1 MKFVPLNAFLICL
14 AAFGV
19 AVGQSN
25 DGRGKNNPFSPSPKP
40 NVRIEEKI
48 EPPVNAISG
57 GTTEKDAW
65 PTVAQRT
72 FAIARRAGTRSASPV
87 EIYKVDVGDILF
99 INLLNAPKASDYF
112 TVRIDGTIDFPLA
125 GENLNVAGQTTED
138 IEANLA
144 YAIKLYSDPRVEV
157 KVREYASHKINVSG
171 WVERPGEKSIQ
182 REAIPLYI
190 VRAEAI
196 VDSAA
201 ARVVIRRAQTSRVE
215 AYDLRET
222 STENVL
228 IFPGDSIEFS
238 GGGRN
243 PGITTGE
250 FYYIGGEI
258 NSSGQKA
265 FTPGMTLSQAI
276 LASGG
281 SKGNQKRATIRRR
294 SEKGVLVVAEHNLR
308 SIRDGKALDPAL
320 SPGDMI
326 EVAK

>member
-1 MKFVPLNAFLICL
+1 MKLVFVNAFLICL
-14 AAFGV
+14 AAFSV
-19 AVGQSN
+19 AVGQTN

-40 NVRIEEKI
+40 KARIEEKT
-48 EPPVNAISG
+48 EPALTEISRVQAVNFAR
-57 GTTEKDAW
+57 

-72 FAIARRAGTRSASPV
+72 FAIARKDNTRSASPV

-99 INLLNAPKASDYF
+99 INLLNAPKASGYF
-112 TVRIDGTIDFPLA
+112 TVRTDGTIDFPLA
-125 GENLNVAGQTTED
+125 GENFDIAGQTTDD

-144 YAIKLYSDPRVEV
+144 DSIKLYADPRVEV
-157 KVREYASHKINVSG
+157 KVREYASHKISVTG
-171 WVERPGEKSIQ
+171 LVERPGEKSIQ

-201 ARVVIRRAQTSRVE
+201 ARVVIRRAQTSKVE

-222 STENVL
+222 ATENVL
-228 IFPGDSIEFS
+228 IFPGDSIDFS
-238 GGGRN
+238 GSNRSAGFG
-243 PGITTGE
+243 TGE

-258 NSSGQKA
+258 KSSGQKA
-265 FTPGMTLSQAI
+265 LTPGMTLSQAI

-281 SKGNQKRATIRRR
+281 SKGNPKRAIIRRK
-294 SEKGVLVVAEHNLR
+294 SESGVLVIAEHNLR
-308 SIRDGKALDPAL
+308 AIRDGKISDPAL

-326 EVAK
+326 EVEK

>member
-1 MKFVPLNAFLICL
+1 MKLVPLNAFLICL

-40 NVRIEEKI
+40 KARIVEKT
-48 EPPVNAISG
+48 EPPVNIISG
-57 GTTEKDAW
+57 GPTDKYAR

-72 FAIARRAGTRSASPV
+72 FAIARRANTRFASPV

-99 INLLNAPKASDYF
+99 INLLNAPKASGYF

-144 YAIKLYSDPRVEV
+144 DAINLYSDPRVEV
-157 KVREYASHKINVSG
+157 KVREYGSHKITVSG
-171 WVERPGEKSIQ
+171 LVERPGEKSIQ
-182 REAIPLYI
+182 REAVPLYI

-201 ARVVIRRAQTSRVE
+201 ARVVIRRAQTSKVE

-228 IFPGDSIEFS
+228 IFPGDAIEFS
-238 GGGRN
+238 TSGRN
-243 PGITTGE
+243 AGFATGD
-250 FYYIGGEI
+250 FYYIGGDI
-258 NSSGQKA
+258 DSSGQKA
-265 FTPGMTLSQAI
+265 LSPGMTLSQAI
-276 LASGG
+276 LVSGG
-281 SKGNQKRATIRRR
+281 SKGNPKKAIIRRKN
-294 SEKGVLVVAEHNLR
+294 EKGALVIAEHNLR
-308 SIRDGKALDPAL
+308 TIRDGKALDPTL
-320 SPGDMI
+320 SPGDLI
-326 EVAK
+326 EVVK